1 MEKMTHC
8 KKLSYS
14 FINLFENDLE
24 GRKLNSKL
32 SEYNI
37 HLKRNNDDI
46 NKSSKKSSHT
56 IYEKIIKLNKKVDN
70 KNNFISNFRTVTP
83 KLIPKGIYHKKV
95 INNSLNININK
106 SMIENNNNLLS
117 ANITNNIFILDLK
130 QEDKK
135 KKSLNMSQRSFNNFK
150 DNYIHPFKIDETNNN
165 NNEKIKENK
174 NKHLKNYCF
183 FNYQRSKSKINIF
196 EINKK
201 NDLNFSLNCLD
212 KNKKQRDLNIIPIK
226 SKYLINNI
234 NSNF

>member
-24 GRKLNSKL
+24 GKKLNSKL

-135 KKSLNMSQRSFNNFK
+135 KKSLNMSQRSFNKMK
-150 DNYIHPFKIDETNNN
+150 DNYVNPFKIDESNNI
-165 NNEKIKENK
+165 NNENIKENK
-174 NKHLKNYCF
+174 NKHMKNYCF
-183 FNYQRSKSKINIF
+183 FNYQRTKSKSNIF
-196 EINKK
+196 EINQK
-201 NDLNFSLNCLD
+201 NDLNFSLINLD
-212 KNKKQRDLNIIPIK
+212 KSKKQRGLSIVPIK

-234 NSNF
+234 NSNL

>member
-8 KKLSYS
+8 KRLSYS

-24 GRKLNSKL
+24 GKKLNSKL

-130 QEDKK
+130 QENKK
-135 KKSLNMSQRSFNNFK
+135 KKSLNMSQRGFNNVK
-150 DNYIHPFKIDETNNN
+150 DNNVHPYKIDESINI

-174 NKHLKNYCF
+174 NKNKHFKNYCY
-183 FNYQRSKSKINIF
+183 FNYQRNKSKTNIF
-196 EINKK
+196 EINQK
-201 NDLNFSLNCLD
+201 NDLNFSLIDLD

-226 SKYLINNI
+226 SKYL
-234 NSNF
+234 